1 MESWKTGASEQYSEA
16 DVERVVSR
24 TFFGV
29 SSEQD
34 NNLQFVRDMLTKRA
48 PDPVGVLQTYR
59 TIRRGRQSVID
70 EEQSLVKN
78 HLKLSGVVK
87 REGTALGVRNAIYRK
102 VFDPQWIQTHLPET
116 LWQRLKPAMPLI
128 TILLVFS
135 GSMAVLAV
143 YALKQTVVAQL
154 REQSARALNLL
165 STPNAAQGLVLAI
178 DSTAR
183 SKKDAPEVLLEV
195 APILLTGVQTALEQ
209 NLLQGHTDR
218 VSLVA
223 FSPDGRRIVS
233 GSSDCSVRL
242 WNAQTGQPIGQPLQ
256 GHTDIVFSVAFSP
269 DGRRI
274 VSGSYDRSVRLW
286 DSDWSSWLAIAC
298 KQLRYHPLLN
308 QPQTVVTDPDF
319 LKAAGRAR
327 AICQQEVWGRE

>member
-1 MESWKTGASEQYSEA
+1 M
-16 DVERVVSR
+16 SR

-34 NNLQFVRDMLTKRA
+34 NHLQFVRDMLTKRA

-87 REGTALGVRNAIYRK
+87 REGKALGLRNAIYRK
-102 VFDPQWIQTHLPET
+102 VFDSQWIQTHLPET

-128 TILLVFS
+128 ASLLVFS
-135 GSMAVLAV
+135 VSMAVLAG
-143 YALKQTVVAQL
+143 YAAKQTLVAQL
-154 REQSARALNLL
+154 REQSTHALNLL
-165 STPNAAQGLVLAI
+165 STPNVVQGLVLAI
-178 DSTAR
+178 DLTAR
-183 SKKDAPEVLLEV
+183 SNKDAPEILLDT
-195 APILLTGVQTALEQ
+195 APILVTEVQTALEQ
-209 NLLQGHTDR
+209 NLLQGHTSGVNSVAFSPDGRSIVSGSDDR
-218 VSLVA
+218 SVRLWNAETRQPIGQPLQGHTGSVLSVA

-233 GSSDCSVRL
+233 GSSD
-242 WNAQTGQPIGQPLQ
+242 
-256 GHTDIVFSVAFSP
+256 
-269 DGRRI
+269 
-274 VSGSYDRSVRLW
+274 RSVQLW
-286 DSDWSSWLAIAC
+286 DSDWSGWLAIAC

-327 AICQQEVWGRE
+327 AICQQEVWGRK

>member
-1 MESWKTGASEQYSEA
+1 
-16 DVERVVSR
+16 VVSR

-48 PDPVGVLQTYR
+48 PDRVGVLQTYR

-87 REGTALGVRNAIYRK
+87 REGTALGVQNAIYRK
-102 VFDPQWIQTHLPET
+102 VFDPQWIQTHQPET

-128 TILLVFS
+128 ATSLLVFS
-135 GSMAVLAV
+135 GLMAGLAL
-143 YALKQTVVAQL
+143 YAVKQTVVAQL

-165 STPNAAQGLVLAI
+165 PTPNAAQGLVLAI

-183 SKKDAPEVLLEV
+183 SKKDAPEVLQE
-195 APILLTGVQTALEQ
+195 AASNLLTGVQTALEQ
-209 NLLQGHTDR
+209 NLLQGHTD
-218 VSLVA
+218 
-223 FSPDGRRIVS
+223 IV
-233 GSSDCSVRL
+233 
-242 WNAQTGQPIGQPLQ
+242 T
-256 GHTDIVFSVAFSP
+256 SVAFSP

-286 DSDWSSWLAIAC
+286 NAQTGQPIGQPLQGHTAIVSSVAFSPDGRRIVSGSYDRSVRLWNAQTGQPIGQPLQGHTAIVSSVAFSPDGRRIVSGSYDRSVRLWNPDWSS
-298 KQLRYHPLLN
+298 
-308 QPQTVVTDPDF
+308 
-319 LKAAGRAR
+319 
-327 AICQQEVWGRE
+327 